1 MAEHDGKI
9 VFDLE
14 VDTSSVKGDIQK
26 ALNSVKGQTAK
37 ITVTADTSAATTQ
50 LNRVSSAARDVN
62 STNPTVNVNADTT
75 TANNRLDHTRG
86 VANALDATDPSVDVS
101 ADTTTANNRL
111 DDTHSRANALENSD
125 PTVDVDA
132 ETSSANALLDA
143 TQSRANA
150 LENTNPTVDVSADVS
165 AATSELDFI
174 RSQAQDVEASDPQ
187 IDVTADVS
195 SATSELSALQGE
207 INNTQSLWDQ
217 LKDSMTS
224 GVGGNLVSGAADL
237 LKSGLSGIFSTG
249 MSFEYGQAK
258 ARTLMPE
265 TADVQAYSDALISL
279 AQETGQSMETLWEG
293 TYNSLSASMDFGN
306 SSGDSMIN
314 FLRIASQVGTSGF
327 TDVNTAAAAMAKVN
341 NVYGGQYTP
350 DQIAQMMLRTQNRG
364 ITDVGQLSS
373 NLPRIT
379 GAAAPAGVGF
389 DQVSAMMSTVTAQG
403 IATPEAGTKIVAML
417 NELVKTDTTGNKAM
431 QESLK
436 GTEYQGKTL
445 KEIME
450 SGGDIGEVLGHMQ
463 TYAERKGL
471 NWVDMF
477 SSSEAASA
485 ATFLTNNG
493 GEMWRSNLAYMRSD
507 EDTLGAAYG
516 IMGDTTTVQAA
527 KLQAQWAE
535 VQVKLFTALSPIIN
549 KVMDV
554 LAGEKMQA
562 ALDRIVDSLT
572 TFIESGGVETV
583 LNGLVAGIEWLL
595 DVISGKR
602 DIFEEFGNGLRK
614 MFHGIINE
622 LIDWVNSSF
631 GLSLEHIGEGGE
643 GGKGGEGNGEGKG
656 KSKIEHEPTNNGML
670 TSLANVF
677 PNSIFSP
684 VDKGVSWIKG
694 QFSPLFGIDSY
705 TVSGGAKP
713 REVTTS
719 GPGRY
724 GGATREGGVDRVAG
738 FTKGG
743 GSGRDKKA
751 TTEVEPVVKT
761 LTSAVE
767 STANAAEQ
775 TTTAQESVTSA
786 LESAASAAESSASA
800 ASGTASAATSVGTN
814 LRKAATKASVASS
827 AASSLSSGIS
837 SLQSAITSLARK
849 VNSYT
854 VPTGGGGTA
863 TPETHAVG
871 LDYVP
876 YDGYG
881 AILHKGEMVLTAA
894 EASAFRFGGHSSG
907 SGFDASALA
916 AAMQGV
922 EVTMDGRMVGRLVE
936 RSVSTA
942 QSVRYARS
950 ARKG

>member
-26 ALNSVKGQTAK
+26 ALNSVKNQTAK
-37 ITVTADTSAATTQ
+37 ITVTANTQAATTQ
-50 LNRVSSAARDVN
+50 LNRVTNAAHDLSA
-62 STNPTVNVNADTT
+62 TNPNVTVNANTT
-75 TANNRLDHTRG
+75 SANTRLERTQNI
-86 VANALDATDPSVDVS
+86 ANAVDATDPTVDVS
-101 ADTTTANNRL
+101 ANTTAANRL
-111 DDTHSRANALENSD
+111 LGATQDRANDLEATDPTVTVSADTQSASTQLQGIRSEAENVENSD
-125 PTVDVDA
+125 PTVTVNAD
-132 ETSSANALLDA
+132 TSSA
-143 TQSRANA
+143 S
-150 LENTNPTVDVSADVS
+150 
-165 AATSELDFI
+165 
-174 RSQAQDVEASDPQ
+174 SQL
-187 IDVTADVS
+187 S
-195 SATSELSALQGE
+195 SLQGE
-207 INNTQSLWDQ
+207 ISTTQTLWDQ
-217 LKDSMTS
+217 LKNSMMQGAGIS
-224 GVGGNLVSGAADL
+224 MGGNLVSGAGNL
-237 LKSGLSGIFSTG
+237 LKSGISGIFSTG
-249 MSFEYGQAK
+249 MSFEYGRAK
-258 ARTLMPE
+258 ASTLMPE
-265 TADVQAYSDALISL
+265 GADVEAYSEALIDL

-293 TYNSLSASMDFGN
+293 TYNALSASMQFGGAN
-306 SSGDSMIN
+306 GAGMID
-314 FLRIASQVGTSGF
+314 FLRLASQTGTSGF
-327 TDVNTAAAAMAKVN
+327 TDTNTAAAAIAKVSN
-341 NVYGGQYTP
+341 AYNGQYTP
-350 DQIAQMMLRTQNRG
+350 DQIAQMMLRTQNKG

-373 NLPRIT
+373 SLSHIT
-379 GAAAPAGVGF
+379 GAASQAGVGF
-389 DQVSAMMSTVTAQG
+389 DQVSAFLSTVTAQG
-403 IATPEAGTKIVAML
+403 VGTPEATTKGTALL
-417 NELVKTDTTGNKAM
+417 NELVKTGTTGNKMM

-436 GTEYQGKTL
+436 GTDYEGKTL

-450 SGGDIGEVLGHMQ
+450 SGGDIGEVLGKMDA
-463 TYAERKGL
+463 YAQRNGL
-471 NWVDMF
+471 TWNDMF

-485 ATFLTNNG
+485 AGFLMTG
-493 GEMWRSNLAYMRSD
+493 GGSMWQSNLEYMRSD
-507 EDTLGAAYG
+507 EDTIGAAYG
-516 IMGDTTTVQAA
+516 IMGETTTVKAA

-535 VQVKLFTALSPIIN
+535 VQVKLFNALSPIIS

-572 TFIESGGVETV
+572 TFIESDGVEKV
-583 LNGLVAGIEWLL
+583 LDGLVAGIEWLL
-595 DVISGKR
+595 DVISGKK
-602 DIFEEFGNGLRK
+602 DIFAELGNGLSQ
-614 MFHGIINE
+614 MFSSIFDELGSKLKETVYEIINNI
-622 LIDWVNSSF
+622 IDVVNQIP
-631 GLSLEHIGEGGE
+631 GINLGHVGEGGE
-643 GGKGGEGNGEGKG
+643 SGGGEGGNKPSTGETAKQGLWNMLIPGGGIAPTGVVSSIIGSLTGSNGIFGG
-656 KSKIEHEPTNNGML
+656 
-670 TSLANVF
+670 ANR
-677 PNSIFSP
+677 
-684 VDKGVSWIKG
+684 
-694 QFSPLFGIDSY
+694 
-705 TVSGGAKP
+705 SGGTA
-713 REVTTS
+713 ESYSS
-719 GPGRY
+719 G
-724 GGATREGGVDRVAG
+724 GGAGRRRGFGGASRD
-738 FTKGG
+738 G
-743 GSGRDKKA
+743 GSGEGGASGSGAGRNKS
-751 TTEVEPVVKT
+751 TNPEPVVKT

-854 VPTGGGGTA
+854 VPTGGGGTS
-863 TPETHAVG
+863 TPERYAVG

-894 EASAFRFGGHSSG
+894 EASAFRFGGHAG
-907 SGFDASALA
+907 TGGGFDAGALA

>member
-26 ALNSVKGQTAK
+26 ALNSVKNQTAK
-37 ITVTADTSAATTQ
+37 ITVTANTQAATTQ
-50 LNRVSSAARDVN
+50 LSRVSNAAHDLSA
-62 STNPTVNVNADTT
+62 TNPNVTVNANTT
-75 TANNRLDHTRG
+75 SANTRLERTQNI
-86 VANALDATDPSVDVS
+86 ANAVDATDPTVDVS
-101 ADTTTANNRL
+101 ANTTAANRL
-111 DDTHSRANALENSD
+111 LGATQDRANDLEATDPTVTVSADTQSASTQLQGIRSEAENVENSD
-125 PTVDVDA
+125 PTVTVNAD
-132 ETSSANALLDA
+132 TSSA
-143 TQSRANA
+143 S
-150 LENTNPTVDVSADVS
+150 
-165 AATSELDFI
+165 
-174 RSQAQDVEASDPQ
+174 SQL
-187 IDVTADVS
+187 S
-195 SATSELSALQGE
+195 SLQGE
-207 INNTQSLWDQ
+207 ISTTQTLWDQ
-217 LKDSMTS
+217 LKNSMMQGAGIS
-224 GVGGNLVSGAADL
+224 MGGNLVSGAGNL
-237 LKSGLSGIFSTG
+237 LKSGISGIFSTG
-249 MSFEYGQAK
+249 MSFEYGRAK
-258 ARTLMPE
+258 ASTLMPE
-265 TADVQAYSDALISL
+265 GADVEAYSEALIEL

-293 TYNSLSASMDFGN
+293 TYNALSASMQFGGAN
-306 SSGDSMIN
+306 GAGMID
-314 FLRIASQVGTSGF
+314 FLRLASQTGTSGF
-327 TDVNTAAAAMAKVN
+327 TDTNTAAAAIAKVN
-341 NVYGGQYTP
+341 NAYNGQYTP
-350 DQIAQMMLRTQNRG
+350 DQIAQMMLRTQNKG

-373 NLPRIT
+373 SLSHIT
-379 GAAAPAGVGF
+379 GAASQAGVGF
-389 DQVSAMMSTVTAQG
+389 DQVSAFLSTVTAQG
-403 IATPEAGTKIVAML
+403 VGTPEATTKGTALL
-417 NELVKTDTTGNKAM
+417 NELVKTGTTGNKMM

-436 GTEYQGKTL
+436 GTDYEGKTL

-450 SGGDIGEVLGHMQ
+450 SGGDIGEVLGKMDA
-463 TYAERKGL
+463 YAQRNGL
-471 NWVDMF
+471 TWNDMF

-485 ATFLTNNG
+485 AGFLMTG
-493 GEMWRSNLAYMRSD
+493 GGSMWQSNLEYMRSD
-507 EDTLGAAYG
+507 EDTIGAAYG
-516 IMGDTTTVQAA
+516 IMGETTTVKAA

-535 VQVKLFTALSPIIN
+535 VQVKLFNALSPIIS

-572 TFIESGGVETV
+572 TFIESDGVEKV
-583 LNGLVAGIEWLL
+583 LDGLVAGIEWLL
-595 DVISGKR
+595 DVISGKK

-643 GGKGGEGNGEGKG
+643 GGKGGKGGEGSEGKG

-719 GPGRY
+719 GSGRF
-724 GGATREGGVDRVAG
+724 GATREGGVDRVAG
-738 FTKGG
+738 FAKGG
-743 GSGRDKKA
+743 GSGRNKNA
-751 TTEVEPVVKT
+751 STEVEPVVKT

-775 TTTAQESVTSA
+775 TTTAQESVTTA

-837 SLQSAITSLARK
+837 SLQSAISSLARK

-854 VPTGGGGTA
+854 VPTGGGGTS
-863 TPETHAVG
+863 TPERYAVG

-894 EASAFRFGGHSSG
+894 EASAFRFGGHAG
-907 SGFDASALA
+907 TGGGFDAGALA

>member
-1 MAEHDGKI
+1 M
-9 VFDLE
+9 
-14 VDTSSVKGDIQK
+14 
-26 ALNSVKGQTAK
+26 
-37 ITVTADTSAATTQ
+37 
-50 LNRVSSAARDVN
+50 
-62 STNPTVNVNADTT
+62 
-75 TANNRLDHTRG
+75 
-86 VANALDATDPSVDVS
+86 
-101 ADTTTANNRL
+101 
-111 DDTHSRANALENSD
+111 
-125 PTVDVDA
+125 
-132 ETSSANALLDA
+132 
-143 TQSRANA
+143 
-150 LENTNPTVDVSADVS
+150 
-165 AATSELDFI
+165 
-174 RSQAQDVEASDPQ
+174 
-187 IDVTADVS
+187 
-195 SATSELSALQGE
+195 
-207 INNTQSLWDQ
+207 
-217 LKDSMTS
+217 
-224 GVGGNLVSGAADL
+224 
-237 LKSGLSGIFSTG
+237 
-249 MSFEYGQAK
+249 
-258 ARTLMPE
+258 
-265 TADVQAYSDALISL
+265 
-279 AQETGQSMETLWEG
+279 
-293 TYNSLSASMDFGN
+293 
-306 SSGDSMIN
+306 
-314 FLRIASQVGTSGF
+314 
-327 TDVNTAAAAMAKVN
+327 
-341 NVYGGQYTP
+341 
-350 DQIAQMMLRTQNRG
+350 
-364 ITDVGQLSS
+364 
-373 NLPRIT
+373 
-379 GAAAPAGVGF
+379 
-389 DQVSAMMSTVTAQG
+389 
-403 IATPEAGTKIVAML
+403 
-417 NELVKTDTTGNKAM
+417 M

-436 GTEYQGKTL
+436 GTDYEGKTL

-450 SGGDIGEVLGHMQ
+450 SGGDIGEVLGKMDA
-463 TYAERKGL
+463 YAQRNGL
-471 NWVDMF
+471 TWNDMF

-485 ATFLTNNG
+485 AGFLMTG
-493 GEMWRSNLAYMRSD
+493 GGSMWQSNLEYMRSD
-507 EDTLGAAYG
+507 EDTIGAAYG
-516 IMGDTTTVQAA
+516 IMGETTTVKAA

-535 VQVKLFTALSPIIN
+535 VQVKLFNALSPIIS

-572 TFIESGGVETV
+572 TFIESDGVEKV
-583 LNGLVAGIEWLL
+583 LDGLVAGIEWLL
-595 DVISGKR
+595 DVISGKK

-643 GGKGGEGNGEGKG
+643 GGKGGKGGEGSEGKG

-713 REVTTS
+713 REVTTLGS
-719 GPGRY
+719 GRF
-724 GGATREGGVDRVAG
+724 GATREGGVDRVAG
-738 FTKGG
+738 FAKGG
-743 GSGRDKKA
+743 GSGRNKNA
-751 TTEVEPVVKT
+751 STEVEPVVKT

-775 TTTAQESVTSA
+775 TTTAQESVTTA

-837 SLQSAITSLARK
+837 SLQSAISSLARK

-854 VPTGGGGTA
+854 VPTGGGGTS
-863 TPETHAVG
+863 TPERYAVG

-894 EASAFRFGGHSSG
+894 EASAFRFGGHAG
-907 SGFDASALA
+907 TGGGFDAGALA